1 MKKQSDIYK
10 TMAEKYYEV
19 LNWLYGLNDKDIEN
33 GLHEGMNKF
42 LSNLY
47 LSFFNKNKLFA
58 CEYISEKALK
68 LVKSNKKQ
76 SLKGTIFEHMVPKS
90 AYIQKVSEEKAKKG
104 ILKQK
109 NVEQLLK
116 KYFHCALIT
125 ADEDKKLMKNKMPD
139 DWDKNDVFARYY
151 IASISLIKNPYFGK
165 KSEK

>member
-10 TMAEKYYEV
+10 IMAEKYCKV

-68 LVKSNKKQ
+68 QVKPGKKQ

-90 AYIQKVSEEKAKKG
+90 VYIQKLCEEKSKKG

-109 NVEQLLK
+109 DVEQLLK

-125 ADEDKKLMKNKMPD
+125 VDEDKKLMKNKMPN
-139 DWDKNDVFARYY
+139 DWNKKDIHGRYKK
-151 IASISLIKNPYFGK
+151 AEVELQKNPYYGK
-165 KSEK
+165 NNEK